1 MKVHLLLPEGC
12 SSPAEIPAMSRDA
25 LRRDLDLK
33 TAANGMAGRDEVIYD
48 TVQEMMFAP
57 LRDLKLLAYRHDVL
71 RDVLAHPEETMRLYQ
86 VCLEADQRRAR
97 VVDWL
102 SNYSLTVTYHGAVEY
117 LLSFSVLLRQLRGLA
132 AEYTPLFK
140 SAGFSELFHSLK
152 EELSDE
158 YLESIRRELE
168 GQRHLSDGVF
178 FSAGLNEALETVD
191 YVMHRREKSI
201 QDLNI
206 FRGQVYRLGKEAND
220 DKDASDITVRQ
231 ERAINRVTD
240 ALAQAAEYL
249 ASFFDVLRKE
259 LAFYVGGLRFTQQ
272 MGEFGMPWCIPT
284 LTAEDTWS
292 RSWEELYDVSLVYR
306 NKATVVGNTLT
317 AENKRLYIVTGANQG
332 GKTTFLRSFGQAQ
345 LMAQCGLPVGAKAY
359 SAPCRGAM
367 FTHFRQEEDRYLKSG
382 KLDKELEWMS
392 RIGDHLHPGD
402 IVLFNE
408 SFASTNEREG
418 SEIGREITEALLDCG
433 VEVVSVSHLHMF
445 AASFH
450 GRQEVQF
457 LRAERLESGQR
468 TFRLLPGEPQETA
481 YGEDIYKRV
490 FAED

>member
-1 MKVHLLLPEGC
+1 M
-12 SSPAEIPAMSRDA
+12 
-25 LRRDLDLK
+25 
-33 TAANGMAGRDEVIYD
+33 
-48 TVQEMMFAP
+48 
-57 LRDLKLLAYRHDVL
+57 
-71 RDVLAHPEETMRLYQ
+71 
-86 VCLEADQRRAR
+86 
-97 VVDWL
+97 
-102 SNYSLTVTYHGAVEY
+102 
-117 LLSFSVLLRQLRGLA
+117 
-132 AEYTPLFK
+132 
-140 SAGFSELFHSLK
+140 
-152 EELSDE
+152 
-158 YLESIRRELE
+158 
-168 GQRHLSDGVF
+168 
-178 FSAGLNEALETVD
+178 
-191 YVMHRREKSI
+191 
-201 QDLNI
+201 
-206 FRGQVYRLGKEAND
+206 
-220 DKDASDITVRQ
+220 
-231 ERAINRVTD
+231 
-240 ALAQAAEYL
+240 
-249 ASFFDVLRKE
+249 
-259 LAFYVGGLRFTQQ
+259 
-272 MGEFGMPWCIPT
+272 
-284 LTAEDTWS
+284 
-292 RSWEELYDVSLVYR
+292 
-306 NKATVVGNTLT
+306 
-317 AENKRLYIVTGANQG
+317 
-332 GKTTFLRSFGQAQ
+332 
-345 LMAQCGLPVGAKAY
+345 GAKAY